1 MPPSSHTRGVDQRR
15 STRSGTQFSKSRHTR
30 LICVA
35 AIIVTA
41 TGPASVLHAESQ
53 QAHGSISLYAYLKP
67 YVRATPDMLD
77 IYLAPT
83 AEACAESSQ
92 FIDIDWNAD
101 AGSHQIQIVVL
112 FSNSLSA
119 MQTTNGAV
127 LPASSIEAR
136 IGYWSWRRFPE
147 ARPHTRTAGLL
158 LATIELGQVGR
169 QGSKHIPIYFRVCEA
184 GFSLASRYHGIA
196 SIRTIIR

>member
-1 MPPSSHTRGVDQRR
+1 MPPSSHTRGVNPRR
-15 STRSGTQFSKSRHTR
+15 STRSGAQFSKSRHAT
-30 LICVA
+30 LTCVA

-41 TGPASVLHAESQ
+41 TGPASVPHAEAQ
-53 QAHGSISLYAYLKP
+53 QTHASISLYAYLKP
-67 YVRATPDMLD
+67 YVRATPDMID
-77 IYLAPT
+77 IYLTPT

-101 AGSHQIQIVVL
+101 ASSHQIQIVAS

-119 MQTTNGAV
+119 MQTTSGGV

-136 IGYWSWRRFPE
+136 IGDWSWRRFPE
-147 ARPHTRTAGLL
+147 ARPHNKTAGLL
-158 LATIELGQVGR
+158 LATMELGQVGR
-169 QGSKHIPIYFRVCEA
+169 QGSKHIPIDFRVCDA
-184 GFSLASRYHGIA
+184 GFSLDSPYTGIA

>member
-1 MPPSSHTRGVDQRR
+1 V
-15 STRSGTQFSKSRHTR
+15 
-30 LICVA
+30 CVA

-41 TGPASVLHAESQ
+41 TGPVSVPQAEAQ

-67 YVRATPDMLD
+67 NVQARPDVLD
-77 IYLAPT
+77 VYLTPT

-101 AGSHQIQIVVL
+101 AGSHQIQIIAS

-119 MQTTNGAV
+119 METTNGAV
-127 LPASSIEAR
+127 LPASSIEVR
-136 IGYWSWRRFPE
+136 IGDWSWRRFPE

-169 QGSKHIPIYFRVCEA
+169 QGSKHIPIDFRVCEA
-184 GFSLASRYHGIA
+184 GFSLDSRYHGIA
-196 SIRTIIR
+196 SIQTIIR